1 MPVLMPILFVVIF
14 IAIII
19 CGIVAARKRRE
30 ELRTLAGK
38 LGMWFRAEKDRNIH
52 KEYSFLDEL
61 HKGHNRYAEN
71 IISGTYNGYDL
82 KIFDFHYET
91 GSGKDTH
98 HYHFSFFVMKFKY
111 VFPEL
116 RITKENFFSKIGQAL
131 GFDDIDFESH
141 EFSKLFCVRSKNK
154 KFAYDFCNT
163 IMIDYLLDN
172 KDLSIEIENN
182 ALALVFN
189 RRLKP
194 EQIEYNIERLIKIR
208 SLMPEYLFKG

>member
-1 MPVLMPILFVVIF
+1 MQFLIIIFF
-14 IAIII
+14 IALVIV
-19 CGIVAARKRRE
+19 GIVLGILAARKRRE
-30 ELRTLAGK
+30 KLRTLAGK
-38 LGMWFRAEKDRNIH
+38 LRMWFRAEKDRNIH

-71 IISGTYNGYDL
+71 IISGNYNGYDL

-98 HYHFSFFVMKFKY
+98 HYHFSFFVTMFKY

-141 EFSKLFCVRSKNK
+141 EFSKQFCVRSKNK
-154 KFAYDFCNT
+154 KFAYDVCNAK
-163 IMIDYLLDN
+163 MIDYLLDN
-172 KDLSIEIENN
+172 RDMSIEIENN

-208 SLMPEYLFKG
+208 SLIPEYLFKG